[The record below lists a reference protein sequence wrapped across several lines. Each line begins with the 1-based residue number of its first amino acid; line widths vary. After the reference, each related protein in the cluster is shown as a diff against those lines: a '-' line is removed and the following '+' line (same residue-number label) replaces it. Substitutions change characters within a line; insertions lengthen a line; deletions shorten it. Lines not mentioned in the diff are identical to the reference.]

1 MNGILEFM
9 GMHMKLTIGVIS
21 FFLTEIFLISMI
33 KTKNERLEKILMAVS
48 LVGMGIFTLDIIGSI
63 VYYILSWISLN
74 IKKIGIVQSRND
86 AMMLF
91 LVGVFAVL
99 TLCVMIGRAADK
111 KSSSQGI
118 DREVESMKNK
128 QA

>member
-21 FFLTEIFLISMI
+21 FILTEIFLISMI

-48 LVGMGIFTLDIIGSI
+48 LVGMGIFTLDIIGQI

-74 IKKIGIVQSRND
+74 IKKISIVQSRDD

-91 LVGVFAVL
+91 LVGVFAVF